1 MGTRQDT
8 ALVVNALAM
17 AVTRRQP
24 EDNSTILHS
33 DYAEVGV
40 KPRNPGPG
48 LVGRGVLTGS
58 PA

>member
-1 MGTRQDT
+1 VRGGQ
-8 ALVVNALAM
+8 VPGV
-17 AVTRRQP
+17 
-24 EDNSTILHS
+24 ILHT